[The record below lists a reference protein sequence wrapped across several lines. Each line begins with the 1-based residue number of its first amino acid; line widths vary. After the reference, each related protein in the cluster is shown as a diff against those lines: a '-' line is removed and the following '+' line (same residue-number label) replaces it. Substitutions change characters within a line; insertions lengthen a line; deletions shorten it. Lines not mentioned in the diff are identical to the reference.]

1 MKSMNLI
8 IVRLLLFFYLT
19 STYLSATHIHK
30 NSLEHNSDCKICIVV
45 KKLNSG
51 DAPAIEFNTIHTLN
65 DYITPLFNQEP
76 TTKIVLKGFNAQA
89 PPHLS

>member
-1 MKSMNLI
+1 MKSMKLI
-8 IVRLLLFFYLT
+8 IVRVVLFFYL
-19 STYLSATHIHK
+19 SSSYLSATHIHK

-65 DYITPLFNQEP
+65 DYITPR
-76 TTKIVLKGFNAQA
+76 
-89 PPHLS
+89 LSKSTS

>member
-1 MKSMNLI
+1 MKLI
-8 IVRLLLFFYLT
+8 IVQVVLFFYL
-19 STYLSATHIHK
+19 SSSYLSATHIHK

-65 DYITPLFNQEP
+65 DYITPLFNQQP

>member
-1 MKSMNLI
+1 MKSIQTI
-8 IVRLLLFFYLT
+8 IVRFLLFFYLT

-30 NSLEHNSDCKICIVV
+30 NSLEYNSDCKIGIVV

-65 DYITPLFNQEP
+65 DYIIPLFNQQP